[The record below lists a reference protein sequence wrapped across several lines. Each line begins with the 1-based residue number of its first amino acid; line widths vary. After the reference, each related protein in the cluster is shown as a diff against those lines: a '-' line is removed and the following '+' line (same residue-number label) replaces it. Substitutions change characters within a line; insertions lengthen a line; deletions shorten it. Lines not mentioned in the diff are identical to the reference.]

1 MEGLDKII
9 KESFE
14 ICSVNFDSFEADYVD
29 DSFTSVKGA
38 VYETMLNLMPKFWD
52 YFGHNQIAERKDYS
66 EQEQI
71 EMWNDFLSKL

>member
-14 ICSVNFDSFEADYVD
+14 IASVNFDNFQADYVD
-29 DSFTSVKGA
+29 DSFTSVKGG
-38 VYETMLNLMPKFWD
+38 VYEVLQNIMPKFWD
-52 YFGHNQIAERKDYS
+52 YFGHNQIAERKDYH

-71 EMWNDFLSKL
+71 EMFKDFLSKL